1 MLALIY
7 LALAIY
13 LGDQLCR
20 RCFRFVSIAHRC
32 AAAVL
37 VGLLLTSWFT
47 YVLGWLFARSTRPL
61 FWADLCFF
69 ALAIGATWLLRRRS
83 RRRWGPYGEF
93 IHPRPPGSAGWDW
106 VTLAGFLVLASWM
119 MFATLDYKDGVL
131 LIANNE
137 WSDLGPNTAII
148 QSFAVGHNF
157 PTQYPHF
164 SGETIRY
171 HFLFY
176 FQAGNLSYLGLSLPW
191 NLNLLSIVTQVCML
205 ALVMSLG
212 QLLFNSRAV
221 GRIGAA
227 LFYFHGTLSF
237 IAFLGAQPSVSA
249 AYNAILT
256 LKDFLPSGYPY
267 RGELWG
273 IWTQVVFL
281 NQRHLASGVGI
292 LLLVLIFLLDR
303 YRRHSAAKNAAAVEP
318 AVDEPLPE
326 ASADMPPAPANLAD
340 SAAGNEAVSSAEE
353 MSPSSAVELSLAP
366 ADASDSAAAGNE
378 ATSTGEE
385 ISPSPAVDLSSA
397 PADLAAP
404 MASDEAISTPE
415 EDSPSPDHLPQQ
427 PPPPPRR
434 SLVSRMR
441 QTAGKIIVFEKG
453 FVFAGLLLGCLP
465 FWNAMVFTSSF
476 AILFVL
482 FLLFPCRRQMLGLGL
497 ATAVA
502 ALPQLYML
510 RSGVKTAT
518 RSILHW
524 GYIVEPP
531 TLNNVLR
538 YIGFSFGLK
547 WALILVA
554 LAFVSWFHRR
564 FFLALCSL
572 FLVTFCLELSL
583 ETLANH
589 KFLNLWLIISNLFVA
604 YGLWRL
610 WHIRPRWLLPPARL
624 AALAGALAI
633 FVGGVI
639 DLFPIHNSYF
649 IYVKYGND
657 PLVKWIWANTRP
669 HDVFLSDRFVNHQ
682 ILLAGR
688 RLFYGWPSFSWGAG
702 YDTTKRDHD
711 YRQLFEST
719 DPYVVYRLLRQNRIA
734 YVAIDEGVRRGE
746 FIKRPNEDVYS
757 LNFEKVW
764 EDKAKVYSSLVIYK
778 VPEKA
783 PKEFKRPDPAKA
795 LARLMQQPPVT
806 MFQGG
811 KGAGRGQFDFPRGMT
826 VDRSGNILV
835 ADSNNGRIQRFS
847 PAGVF
852 LGAIGKMG
860 RNPGEFQEPNG
871 IAVDSSGNIYV
882 ADVANQRVQK
892 LTSAGNFIA
901 QWQGPEPG
909 FYGPRDVWVTPDNL
923 VYVVDQGRSRIV
935 KLNSNG
941 VVLGTW
947 GSQGQGDGQFAEPS
961 AVAVDAKSDR
971 VYVADPRNQR
981 IQVFDGAGKFISKW
995 TVNEW
1000 QATGWAFQDLLI
1012 DPQAERLYAT
1022 SPPTDEVL
1030 IFDLAGTRIGE
1041 LKAKPPDKLEGASA
1055 LALANGKLYVL
1066 CTFAD
1071 RVRRIDL
1078 QGR

>member
-7 LALAIY
+7 LGLAIY
-13 LGDQLCR
+13 LGDQFCR
-20 RCFRFVSIAHRC
+20 RFFRFVSIAHRC

-37 VGLLLTSWFT
+37 VGLLFSSWFT
-47 YVLGWLFARSTRPL
+47 YVLGWLFARSIRPL

-69 ALAIGATWLLRRRS
+69 ALAIGSIWLLRRRS

-106 VTLAGFLVLASWM
+106 VMLAGFLILASWM
-119 MFATLDYKDGVL
+119 MFATLDSKDGLL
-131 LIANNE
+131 LIGNNE
-137 WSDLGPNTAII
+137 WSDFGPNTAIM

-191 NLNLLSIVTQVCML
+191 SLNLLSIVTQVCML
-205 ALVMSLG
+205 ALVMALG

-237 IAFLGAQPSVSA
+237 VAFLRAQPSVSA
-249 AYNAILT
+249 AFNAILT

-292 LLLVLIFLLDR
+292 LLLVLIFLIDR
-303 YRRHSAAKNAAAVEP
+303 YRRHTAAREAAAAE
-318 AVDEPLPE
+318 AAFDER
-326 ASADMPPAPANLAD
+326 PPA
-340 SAAGNEAVSSAEE
+340 
-353 MSPSSAVELSLAP
+353 
-366 ADASDSAAAGNE
+366 
-378 ATSTGEE
+378 T
-385 ISPSPAVDLSSA
+385 
-397 PADLAAP
+397 
-404 MASDEAISTPE
+404 
-415 EDSPSPDHLPQQ
+415 SPDHRPSISEHSDAATGNDVVSPSLETPALPGINR
-427 PPPPPRR
+427 PPKK
-434 SLVSRMR
+434 SFASRIRGLAR
-441 QTAGKIIVFEKG
+441 QTIVFDKS
-453 FVFAGLLLGCLP
+453 FLFSGLLLGCLP
-465 FWNAMVFTSSF
+465 FWNALVFTSSF
-476 AILFVL
+476 AVLSLLFV
-482 FLLFPCRRQMLGLGL
+482 LFPCRRQMLGLGL
-497 ATAVA
+497 ATAIA
-502 ALPQLYML
+502 AIPQLYLL
-510 RSGVKTAT
+510 RSGGRTAT

-554 LAFVSWFHRR
+554 LAFASWFHRR

-572 FLVTFCLELSL
+572 FFVTFCLELSL

-589 KFLNLWLIISNLFVA
+589 KFLNLWLIVSNLFVA

-624 AALAGALAI
+624 TALALALAI
-633 FVGGVI
+633 VVGGVI

-649 IYVKYGND
+649 IHLKYGND
-657 PLVKWIWANTRP
+657 PLVKWVWANTKP

-702 YDTTKRDHD
+702 YDTTKRDHV
-711 YRQLFEST
+711 YRQLFENT
-719 DPYVVYRLLRQNRIA
+719 DPYVVYRLLRENRIA

-757 LNFEKVW
+757 LNFQKVW
-764 EDKAKVYSSLVIYK
+764 EDKAKAYSSLVIYK
-778 VPEKA
+778 VPEVP
-783 PKEFKRPDPAKA
+783 PKEFKRPDPARA
-795 LARLMQQPPVT
+795 QARLMQLPAVT

-826 VDRSGNILV
+826 VDGAGNILV
-835 ADSNNGRIQRFS
+835 ADTSNGRIQK
-847 PAGVF
+847 F
-852 LGAIGKMG
+852 LPTGAFLSVIGRPG
-860 RNPGEFQEPNG
+860 RNEGELQEPNG
-871 IAVDSSGNIYV
+871 LAVDGSGNIYV
-882 ADVANQRVQK
+882 ADVGNQRVQK
-892 LTSAGNFIA
+892 LTGAGKFIR
-901 QWQGPEPG
+901 QWKGPAPG
-909 FYGPRDVWVTPDNL
+909 FYGPRDLCLTSDNS
-923 VYVVDQGRSRIV
+923 VYVVDQGNARIV
-935 KLNSNG
+935 KLNIDG
-941 VVLGTW
+941 AVLKTW
-947 GSQGQGDGQFAEPS
+947 GSQGQDDGQFVEPS
-961 AVAVDAKSDR
+961 AVAVHEKEGR
-971 VYVADPRNQR
+971 VYVADPRNRR
-981 IQVFDGAGKFISKW
+981 IQVFDLDGKFITKW
-995 TVNEW
+995 LVQEW
-1000 QATGWAFQDLLI
+1000 QSTSWLFHDLLI
-1012 DPQAERLYAT
+1012 DPDAERLYAT
-1022 SPPTDEVL
+1022 SPTTDEVL
-1030 IFDLAGTRIGE
+1030 IFDLTGKKIGQ
-1041 LKAKPPDKLEGASA
+1041 LKPKPPDTLEGASS
-1055 LALANGKLYVL
+1055 LALSKGKLYVL

-1071 RVRRIDL
+1071 RVRQIDL
-1078 QGR
+1078 QRR

>member
-20 RCFRFVSIAHRC
+20 RFFRFVSIAHRG

-37 VGLLLTSWFT
+37 VGLLFSSWFT
-47 YVLGWLFARSTRPL
+47 YVLGWLFARSIRPL

-69 ALAIGATWLLRRRS
+69 ATAIGATWLLRRRA

-93 IHPRPPGSAGWDW
+93 IQPRPPGSAAWDW
-106 VTLAGFLVLASWM
+106 VTLGAFLVLASWM
-119 MFATLDYKDGVL
+119 MFATLDSKDGVL
-131 LIANNE
+131 LIGNNE
-137 WSDLGPNTAII
+137 WSDFGPNTAIM

-164 SGETIRY
+164 AGETIRY

-176 FQAGNLSYLGLSLPW
+176 FQAGNLTYLGLSLPW
-191 NLNLLSIVTQVCML
+191 SLNLLSVVTQVCML
-205 ALVMSLG
+205 ALVMALG

-221 GRIGAA
+221 GRLGAA

-237 IAFLGAQPSVSA
+237 VAFLRAQPSVSA
-249 AYNAILT
+249 ALNAILT

-292 LLLVLIFLLDR
+292 LLLVLIFLIDR
-303 YRRHSAAKNAAAVEP
+303 YRRHSAAKQSATVQPVTEEP
-318 AVDEPLPE
+318 PVAEIPPIVGGPSSTPAENEAITTALPE
-326 ASADMPPAPANLAD
+326 AD
-340 SAAGNEAVSSAEE
+340 SIPE
-353 MSPSSAVELSLAP
+353 
-366 ADASDSAAAGNE
+366 
-378 ATSTGEE
+378 
-385 ISPSPAVDLSSA
+385 SSA
-397 PADLAAP
+397 PATKSAE
-404 MASDEAISTPE
+404 AS
-415 EDSPSPDHLPQQ
+415 SPGGTGAVPSQAEQKIGRHGGRPS
-427 PPPPPRR
+427 RR
-434 SLVSRMR
+434 FP
-441 QTAGKIIVFEKG
+441 KIIVFEKSFLFCG
-453 FVFAGLLLGCLP
+453 VLLGCLP

-476 AILFVL
+476 AILALLFVL
-482 FLLFPCRRQMLGLGL
+482 FPYRRQMLGLGL

-554 LAFVSWFHRR
+554 LAFASWFHHRL
-564 FFLALCSL
+564 FLALCGL
-572 FLVTFCLELSL
+572 FFVTFCLELSL

-589 KFLNLWLIISNLFVA
+589 KFLNLWLIVSNLFVA

-624 AALAGALAI
+624 AALALAGAI
-633 FVGGVI
+633 FLGGLI

-649 IYVKYGND
+649 IHVKYGDD
-657 PLVKWIWANTRP
+657 PLVKWVWANTRP

-702 YDTTKRDHD
+702 YDTTKRDHV

-719 DPYVVYRLLRQNRIA
+719 DPYVVYRLLRENRIV

-746 FIKRPNEDVYS
+746 FIKRPNEELYS

-764 EDKAKVYSSLVIYK
+764 EDKANAYSKLVIYK
-778 VPEKA
+778 VPET
-783 PKEFKRPDPAKA
+783 PPREFKRPDPARA
-795 LARLMQQPPVT
+795 QARLMQLPPVT

-811 KGAGRGQFDFPRGMT
+811 KGAARGQFDFPRGMT
-826 VDRSGNILV
+826 VDGSGNILV
-835 ADSNNGRIQRFS
+835 ADTGNGRIQKFS
-847 PAGVF
+847 PT
-852 LGAIGKMG
+852 GAYLTLIGKAG

-871 IAVDSSGNIYV
+871 LAVDGAGNLYV
-882 ADVANQRVQK
+882 ADVGNQRVQK
-892 LTSAGNFIA
+892 LTGTGKFIA
-901 QWQGPEPG
+901 QWKGPPPG
-909 FYGPRDVWVTPDNL
+909 FYGPRDLWVTSDNS
-923 VYVVDQGRSRIV
+923 VYVVDQGNARII
-935 KLNSNG
+935 KFNAQG
-941 VVLGTW
+941 VVLATW
-947 GSQGQGDGQFAEPS
+947 GSQGKDDGKFLEPS
-961 AVAVDAKSDR
+961 AVAVNEKEGR

-981 IQVFDGAGKFISKW
+981 IQVFDLEGKFITKW
-995 TVNEW
+995 AVQEW
-1000 QATGWAFQDLLI
+1000 GSTSWLFHDLLI
-1012 DPQAERLYAT
+1012 DPDGDRLYAT
-1022 SPPTDEVL
+1022 SPTTDEVL
-1030 IFDLAGTRIGE
+1030 VFDFAGTKIGR
-1041 LKAKPPDKLEGASA
+1041 LKAKPPDTLEGASA
-1055 LALANGKLYVL
+1055 LALSKGKLYVL

-1071 RVRRIDL
+1071 RVRQIDL
-1078 QGR
+1078 QAK

>member
-7 LALAIY
+7 LGLAIY
-13 LGDQLCR
+13 LGDQFCR
-20 RCFRFVSIAHRC
+20 RFFRFVSIAHRG
-32 AAAVL
+32 AAAIL
-37 VGLLLTSWFT
+37 VGLLFSSWFT

-69 ALAIGATWLLRRRS
+69 VVALGATWFLRRRS

-93 IHPRPPGSAGWDW
+93 IQPQPPGSARWDW
-106 VTLAGFLVLASWM
+106 LTLAGFFVLASWM
-119 MFATLDYKDGVL
+119 MFATLDSKDGVL
-131 LIANNE
+131 LIGNNE
-137 WSDLGPNTAII
+137 WSDFGPNTAII

-191 NLNLLSIVTQVCML
+191 SLNLLSIVTQVCML
-205 ALVMSLG
+205 ALVMALG

-237 IAFLGAQPSVSA
+237 VAFLRAQPSVSA
-249 AYNAILT
+249 AFNAILN

-292 LLLVLIFLLDR
+292 LLLVLILLIDR
-303 YRRHSAAKNAAAVEP
+303 YRRHYATKKEAADARATDASESLTTTPETLPVAPDLSEAAAANEVIASE
-318 AVDEPLPE
+318 ETLPSPE
-326 ASADMPPAPANLAD
+326 SSPPARKSFASGVRALAQ
-340 SAAGNEAVSSAEE
+340 N
-353 MSPSSAVELSLAP
+353 
-366 ADASDSAAAGNE
+366 
-378 ATSTGEE
+378 
-385 ISPSPAVDLSSA
+385 
-397 PADLAAP
+397 
-404 MASDEAISTPE
+404 
-415 EDSPSPDHLPQQ
+415 
-427 PPPPPRR
+427 
-434 SLVSRMR
+434 
-441 QTAGKIIVFEKG
+441 IITFDKG
-453 FVFAGLLLGCLP
+453 FIFCGVLLGCLP

-476 AILFVL
+476 AILSIL

-497 ATAVA
+497 ATALA
-502 ALPQLYML
+502 AIPQLYML

-547 WALILVA
+547 WALILIA
-554 LAFVSWFHRR
+554 LALASWFHRR
-564 FFLALCSL
+564 LFLALCSM
-572 FLVTFCLELSL
+572 FVVTFCLELSL

-589 KFLNLWLIISNLFVA
+589 KFLNLWLIVSNLFVA
-604 YGLWRL
+604 YGLWRI

-624 AALAGALAI
+624 AALALALAI
-633 FVGGVI
+633 FLGGVI

-649 IYVKYGND
+649 IHLKYGGD
-657 PLVKWIWANTRP
+657 PLVKWLWANTKP

-702 YDTTKRDHD
+702 YDTTKRDHE

-719 DPYVVYRLLRQNRIA
+719 DPYVVYRLLRRNKIA

-746 FIKRPNEDVYS
+746 FIKRPNEDVYA

-764 EDKAKVYSSLVIYK
+764 EDKAKAYSSLVIYK
-778 VPEKA
+778 IPETVS
-783 PKEFKRPDPAKA
+783 KEFKRPDPAKA
-795 LARLMQQPPVT
+795 QARIMQQPPVT

-811 KGAGRGQFDFPRGMT
+811 KGAGRGQFDFPRGMN

-835 ADSNNGRIQRFS
+835 ADTGNGRIQRFS
-847 PAGVF
+847 PTGVY
-852 LGAIGKMG
+852 LGLFGKTG
-860 RNPGEFQEPNG
+860 RNAGELQEPNG
-871 IAVDSSGNIYV
+871 IAVDGSGNIYV
-882 ADVANQRVQK
+882 ADVGNQRVQK
-892 LTSAGNFIA
+892 LTAEGRFIA
-901 QWQGPEPG
+901 QWKGPAPG
-909 FYGPRDVWVTPDNL
+909 FYGPRDLWVTSDNSL
-923 VYVVDQGRSRIV
+923 YVVDQGNARIV
-935 KLNSNG
+935 KFNAQG
-941 VVLGTW
+941 VVVATW
-947 GSQGQGDGQFAEPS
+947 GSPGQNDGQFVEPS
-961 AVAVDAKSDR
+961 SVAVSEKEGR
-971 VYVADPRNQR
+971 VYVADPRNRR
-981 IQVFDGAGKFISKW
+981 IQVFDLDGKFIAKW
-995 TVNEW
+995 PVQEW
-1000 QATGWAFQDLLI
+1000 QSTSWLFHDLLI
-1012 DPQAERLYAT
+1012 DSQTERLYAT
-1022 SPPTDEVL
+1022 SPTTDEVL
-1030 IFDLAGTRIGE
+1030 IFDLAGKKIGS
-1041 LKAKPPDKLEGASA
+1041 LKAKPPDVLEGASA
-1055 LALANGKLYVL
+1055 LALSNGKLYVL
-1066 CTFAD
+1066 CTFSD
-1071 RVRRIDL
+1071 RVRQIDVPPE
-1078 QGR
+1078 